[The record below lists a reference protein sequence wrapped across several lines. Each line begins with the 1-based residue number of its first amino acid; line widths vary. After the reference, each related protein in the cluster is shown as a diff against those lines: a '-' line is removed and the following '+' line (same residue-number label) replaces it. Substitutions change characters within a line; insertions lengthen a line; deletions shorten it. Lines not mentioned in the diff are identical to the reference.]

1 MKRILALSWLV
12 AMLLPAA
19 YGQSQPP
26 GYVRDL
32 CVKAHPGK
40 LSGLRAFMLDPVA
53 KASKYRVDGGTYSWV
68 VIAEAVAPAGRE
80 ARCDFRIVYG
90 SAGFPAE
97 QNLMTT
103 EDLKKAGI
111 GMTVEQRNAKRDEL
125 SYLVAT
131 DYWVARDLVG
141 TSVKGGYVR
150 INYYKTKPGM
160 AAEWTRAEQTGWKQL
175 AEAFAKDKPGT
186 GWGVYTLAMPGGA
199 EMPYNAM
206 TVDMLPNWAALGAP
220 GRQRATWNKIHPETD
235 YSAYM
240 DRVGNMASR
249 VRVDTMRL
257 IEVIRKP

>member
-1 MKRILALSWLV
+1 MKRILSLSWL
-12 AMLLPAA
+12 AMLLLPAVF
-19 YGQSQPP
+19 GQAQPL

-103 EDLKKAGI
+103 EELNKAGV

-125 SYLVAT
+125 CYRCVL
-131 DYWVARDLVG
+131 
-141 TSVKGGYVR
+141 
-150 INYYKTKPGM
+150 
-160 AAEWTRAEQTGWKQL
+160 
-175 AEAFAKDKPGT
+175 FC
-186 GWGVYTLAMPGGA
+186 YT
-199 EMPYNAM
+199 
-206 TVDMLPNWAALGAP
+206 
-220 GRQRATWNKIHPETD
+220 
-235 YSAYM
+235 
-240 DRVGNMASR
+240 
-249 VRVDTMRL
+249 
-257 IEVIRKP
+257 